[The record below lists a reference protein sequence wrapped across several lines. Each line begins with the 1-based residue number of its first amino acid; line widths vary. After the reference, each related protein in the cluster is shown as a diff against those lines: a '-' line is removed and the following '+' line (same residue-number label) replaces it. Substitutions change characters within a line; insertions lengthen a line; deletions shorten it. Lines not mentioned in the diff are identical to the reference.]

1 MGLTLSKPEHLLI
14 RVSLGFLYAFFIV
27 GYLNTFSDYCNTV
40 FENYKKKRLF
50 SFTGADSSL
59 LGADSKQPLGADS

>member
-1 MGLTLSKPEHLLI
+1 MH
-14 RVSLGFLYAFFIV
+14 FFIV

-40 FENYKKKRLF
+40 FENYKKERVF

-59 LGADSKQPLGADS
+59 LGADSKQPLGVDS

>member
-1 MGLTLSKPEHLLI
+1 MI
-14 RVSLGFLYAFFIV
+14 RVSLGFLYAFFNV

-40 FENYKKKRLF
+40 FENYKKERVF

-59 LGADSKQPLGADS
+59 LGADSKQPLGVDS

>member
-1 MGLTLSKPEHLLI
+1 MI
-14 RVSLGFLYAFFIV
+14 RVSLGFFIV
-27 GYLNTFSDYCNTV
+27 GYLNTFSDYCKTV
-40 FENYKKKRLF
+40 FKNYKNKHVF